1 LVPSQQPLPG
11 CAWSAAEVVRRLYGW
26 CAEQQQSCQQIA
38 DELNRLHIPAVVWRR
53 MDIHARGGA
62 LPACGGRPMCAI

>member
-1 LVPSQQPLPG
+1 
-11 CAWSAAEVVRRLYGW
+11 VVRRIYGW